1 MGNIENQKSDN
12 QSPVSTQNLKVN
24 FPDQPVK
31 PVGLTFGLMLLG
43 LFILASLIFYFAY
56 TSQRDAVADFFI
68 EWKGTQV
75 ALEGGNPYS
84 DETTRQIQ
92 LGSKG
97 RLVEPGEDQLAFVY
111 PYWRIFFSIP
121 IAGLNYPWASAI
133 WLGFI
138 LTFYIGALFLT
149 GRAVGWRPKSAQA
162 SSGYYL
168 ALIFAFPAFSSLMLG
183 QSALLVAALLG
194 GVYYCLKINATAWA
208 GSLLA
213 LATVKP
219 QLTLVLIPLLLL
231 RALWR
236 REWRFIA
243 GFFITLAVLAG
254 ISFAMYPAWFSEF
267 VAVASRYPGYKRSL
281 TGPGFTFD
289 WLGGGLATVVGWAVW
304 LVVAVGG
311 LWLWWRYTQAEPA
324 ETKPGLSYDL
334 AFSIGLILTLLL
346 PPQTNISNPVLLF
359 MPLTLIFARL
369 RGGLYG
375 LLVGGVIVITWGL
388 YFLFYNIAYGVLIVV
403 PPVLV
408 TVLLVFFYL
417 PQRHSETVKLKV

>member
-1 MGNIENQKSDN
+1 VGEIENLITNN
-12 QSPVSTQNLKVN
+12 Q
-24 FPDQPVK
+24 QPTTNNQLK
-31 PVGLTFGLMLLG
+31 PVGLVFGLTLVG
-43 LFILASLIFYFAY
+43 LFVLASLIFYFAY

-97 RLVEPGEDQLAFVY
+97 RLVDPGEDQLAFVY

-121 IAGLNYPWASAI
+121 IAGLSYQWASAI

-138 LTFYIGALFLT
+138 LTLYVGALFLT
-149 GRAVGWRPKSAQA
+149 GRAIGWRPTSAQA

-194 GVYYCLKINATAWA
+194 GVYYCLKVGASGWA

-219 QLTLVLIPLLLL
+219 QLTLVLIPLLFL

-236 REWRFIA
+236 RDWRFIL
-243 GFFITLAVLAG
+243 GFFITLAVLAV
-254 ISFAMYPAWFSEF
+254 ISFIMYPAWFSEF
-267 VAVASRYPGYKRSL
+267 VAVASRYPSYKRSL

-289 WLGGGLATVVGWAVW
+289 WLGGGLATAVSWAVW
-304 LVVAVGG
+304 LLIAGAG
-311 LWLWWRYTQAEPA
+311 LWQWWRYTQAEPA
-324 ETKPGLSYDL
+324 GTKPGLPYDL

-359 MPLTLIFARL
+359 LPLTLIFAKL

-375 LLVGGVIVITWGL
+375 LLVVGVIAISWGL
-388 YFLFYNIAYGVLIVV
+388 YFVFYNSAYGVLIVV

-408 TVLLVFFYL
+408 TILLYRMYRKINIYDDRQDMQDKML
-417 PQRHSETVKLKV
+417 